1 LTPAGTT
8 FDGTLDPG
16 TFPPGTYH
24 YVVPGTTPCPN
35 DTAQLAIAIP
45 QAVNAGLDSTI
56 TLCRDAAPFSMRAML
71 AGTPDATGTWADVSG
86 TTVPDL
92 FDPATGAI
100 GVYTYTVPATLP
112 CPAQS
117 AVLTINLD
125 ALPQAGLDDSLVICA
140 NGGNTPL
147 FPLLGGTPDQGG
159 HWLAPDS
166 TILPDGILDPSLQLS
181 GIYRYVSI
189 GPGTCAH
196 LSDTALVAVQ
206 VNPLPPIA
214 FTADP
219 DSGCAPLEVTFTNTT
234 DPAFVGGFCQWDVG
248 DGSAPIDT
256 CTSFTHTFDNPGWY
270 HVKLTVTTPQ
280 GCTDQLIAP
289 GTVLVDPK
297 PQATFSFTPS
307 PVTAGNNHVVFTAT
321 DPHAVQHFWM
331 LPDHSQPSGA
341 QVEYTFPDEL
351 AGAYPV
357 CLSVYDRYSCADTLC
372 DTIPV
377 YVANLWVP
385 NAFTP
390 DGNGNNDVFH
400 VVTTDMAPEDYN
412 LRIFDRWGHLVFESS
427 DPAQG
432 WDGGNKNGGKCPT
445 GVYVWQVEYRPLFT
459 SDKLTRTGTVTLTK

>member
-1 LTPAGTT
+1 
-8 FDGTLDPG
+8 
-16 TFPPGTYH
+16 
-24 YVVPGTTPCPN
+24 
-35 DTAQLAIAIP
+35 
-45 QAVNAGLDSTI
+45 
-56 TLCRDAAPFSMRAML
+56 
-71 AGTPDATGTWADVSG
+71 
-86 TTVPDL
+86 
-92 FDPATGAI
+92 
-100 GVYTYTVPATLP
+100 
-112 CPAQS
+112 
-117 AVLTINLD
+117 
-125 ALPQAGLDDSLVICA
+125 
-140 NGGNTPL
+140 
-147 FPLLGGTPDQGG
+147 
-159 HWLAPDS
+159 
-166 TILPDGILDPSLQLS
+166 
-181 GIYRYVSI
+181 
-189 GPGTCAH
+189 
-196 LSDTALVAVQ
+196 
-206 VNPLPPIA
+206 
-214 FTADP
+214 
-219 DSGCAPLEVTFTNTT
+219 
-234 DPAFVGGFCQWDVG
+234 
-248 DGSAPIDT
+248 
-256 CTSFTHTFDNPGWY
+256 
-270 HVKLTVTTPQ
+270 VTTPQ

-412 LRIFDRWGHLVFESS
+412 LRIFDRWGQLVFESS